1 MQKDHQAPHTQQS
14 APSGKP
20 LSKKRGPQST
30 YKERQQRNAK
40 TGYPTTAALRR
51 TGAKR
56 KPYRNTSHR
65 KQALAIG
72 KAYKGG
78 DERQITKEELVLAR
92 TVVPAQHF
100 DAEPDL
106 METAFVPYRL
116 MSPYKRTQEFGR
128 IFDEL
133 YREYRKRYW
142 AKDTWLRPRLFLHS
156 WPDGD
161 IVALWQARQH
171 ADVLGLPYRYFLR
184 QAFEHCFAAG
194 YKRCPTPNQIWRDP
208 VVEAVESA
216 AKKGVER
223 AAFEEYRP
231 GALHPMF
238 LAENYRGYPVQVAAH
253 DDLVA
258 KIKQFPATFKLG
270 SILVNDKT
278 MPESIAR
285 ERFGDAQVDK
295 VLNEYRPFN
304 PRTLGEPMPHDE
316 APQPGCFGAHRA
328 ASVVCQKC
336 PVVESCQTLHADIG
350 ATLTARYGSEAP
362 RASKQTSDA
371 TERKRRQRERERL
384 DRAAGRQAGPEDGL
398 KQG

>member
-1 MQKDHQAPHTQQS
+1 MRH
-14 APSGKP
+14 
-20 LSKKRGPQST
+20 L
-30 YKERQQRNAK
+30 
-40 TGYPTTAALRR
+40 
-51 TGAKR
+51 
-56 KPYRNTSHR
+56 
-65 KQALAIG
+65 
-72 KAYKGG
+72 
-78 DERQITKEELVLAR
+78 QIAREELVLAR
-92 TVVPAQHF
+92 TVVPAHHF

-116 MSPYKRTQEFGR
+116 MSPYQRTQEFGR

-133 YREYRKRYW
+133 YRDYRKRYW
-142 AKDTWLRPRLFLHS
+142 AKDTWLRPRVYLQS

-171 ADVLGLPYRYFLR
+171 ADLLGLPYRYYLR

-194 YKRCPTPNQIWRDP
+194 YRRCPAPNQIWRDP

-216 AKKGVER
+216 AKKGVEL
-223 AAFEEYRP
+223 AAYKEYRP
-231 GALHPMF
+231 GVLHPAF
-238 LAENYRGYPVQVAAH
+238 LAENYRGHPVQVAAH

-258 KIKQFPATFKLG
+258 KIKQFPAFFKLG

-278 MPESIAR
+278 MPEHVAR

-295 VLNEYRPFN
+295 ALAEHRPFN
-304 PRTLGEPMPHDE
+304 PRVPGEPMPHDV
-316 APQPGCFGAHRA
+316 APKPGCFGTHRA

-336 PVVESCQTLHADIG
+336 PAVESCQTLHADIG
-350 ATLTARYGSEAP
+350 ATLTARHGSEAP

-384 DRAAGRQAGPEDGL
+384 DRVAGRQAGPEDGL
-398 KQG
+398 KRG

>member
-1 MQKDHQAPHTQQS
+1 MKEDQHAPHTQQS
-14 APSGKP
+14 APPGK
-20 LSKKRGPQST
+20 SSRKKRGPQST
-30 YKERQQRNAK
+30 HKERQQRNALA
-40 TGYPTTAALRR
+40 GYPPRAALRR

-56 KPYRNTSHR
+56 KPHRNTRHWR
-65 KQALAIG
+65 QALAIG
-72 KAYKGG
+72 KANKSG
-78 DERQITKEELVLAR
+78 DELQIAREELVLAR
-92 TVVPAQHF
+92 TVVPAHHF

-116 MSPYKRTQEFGR
+116 MSPYQRTQEFGR

-133 YREYRKRYW
+133 YRDYRKRYW
-142 AKDTWLRPRLFLHS
+142 AKDTWLRPRVYLQS

-171 ADVLGLPYRYFLR
+171 ADLLGLPYRYYLR

-194 YKRCPTPNQIWRDP
+194 YRRCPAPNQIWRDP

-216 AKKGVER
+216 AKKGVEL
-223 AAFEEYRP
+223 AAYKEYRP
-231 GALHPMF
+231 GVLHPAF
-238 LAENYRGYPVQVAAH
+238 LAENYRGHPVQVAAH

-258 KIKQFPATFKLG
+258 KIKQFPAFFKLG

-278 MPESIAR
+278 MPEHVAR

-295 VLNEYRPFN
+295 ALAEHRPFN
-304 PRTLGEPMPHDE
+304 PRVPGEPMPHDV
-316 APQPGCFGAHRA
+316 APKPGCFGTHRA

-336 PVVESCQTLHADIG
+336 PAVESCQTLHADIG
-350 ATLTARYGSEAP
+350 ATLTARHGSEAP

-384 DRAAGRQAGPEDGL
+384 DRVAGRQAGPEDGL
-398 KQG
+398 KRG